1 VSEKTETSSRQY
13 LAFTLAEETYALAI
27 EKVRE
32 ILEWMP
38 VTRVPRCPEF
48 MIGVVNVRG
57 GVVPVIDL
65 RVKFGMEATTKT
77 VNSCIVITEISL
89 GNETIV
95 LGALADSVQEVI
107 DLEPDAIEPAPKIG
121 TRVDMDFIHG
131 IGKREESFVIILDID
146 RVFSEEELA
155 GVSTGLAEDLAVTA

>member
-1 VSEKTETSSRQY
+1 MSEKTETSSRQY